1 VSHNQPEI
9 TNFQHT

>member
-1 VSHNQPEI
+1 MY